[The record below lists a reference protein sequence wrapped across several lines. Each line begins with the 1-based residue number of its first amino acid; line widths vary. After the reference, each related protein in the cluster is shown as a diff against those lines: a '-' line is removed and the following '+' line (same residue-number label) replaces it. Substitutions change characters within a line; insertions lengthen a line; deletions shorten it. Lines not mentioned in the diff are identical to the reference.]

1 MGEKGRGA
9 ECHLPDLPGKGSL
22 ATSASD
28 MVQVFVIFER
38 NSHGVAERSVEWLIN
53 GCFEVPNMPIVIV
66 RMAVL
71 ANFLR
76 KQQMGFVK
84 PWRLDELMKGILMRP
99 GWMA

>member
-53 GCFEVPNMPIVIV
+53 G
-66 RMAVL
+66 
-71 ANFLR
+71 
-76 KQQMGFVK
+76 
-84 PWRLDELMKGILMRP
+84 
-99 GWMA
+99 

>member
-53 GCFEVPNMPIVIV
+53 GCFVGLSIAIVTVAMDVGANLMPLPP
-66 RMAVL
+66 MDFA
-71 ANFLR
+71 
-76 KQQMGFVK
+76 K
-84 PWRLDELMKGILMRP
+84 PWAPDILKKGTLMIP
-99 GWMA
+99 VWMD